1 MAATLE
7 KSRDKTVIPLKVSAE
22 IVRKLANDSLRVE
35 RKGLKGRGRQK
46 GGKSRDAGI
55 AIARTVTR
63 DLLNYDRCSVWPD
76 LASRVHPSGI
86 SAANRTDAPL
96 SCARPAPPPLVL
108 IIPDA
113 IGDTSAIQHA
123 RSVRYARSEQ
133 LLTHPSHCSRQRLG
147 VKLQTALSRLINLLV
162 NHRRRCSF
170 TRPFIRRW
178 NTGVAL

>member
-35 RKGLKGRGRQK
+35 RKGLKGRGRQE
-46 GGKSRDAGI
+46 GEARVAMRGI

-86 SAANRTDAPL
+86 SAANR
-96 SCARPAPPPLVL
+96 
-108 IIPDA
+108 
-113 IGDTSAIQHA
+113 
-123 RSVRYARSEQ
+123 E
-133 LLTHPSHCSRQRLG
+133 LTHPFRARDQ
-147 VKLQTALSRLINLLV
+147 
-162 NHRRRCSF
+162 RRR
-170 TRPFIRRW
+170 RR
-178 NTGVAL
+178 LF